1 MINRFIPRS
10 ANPEA
15 LTASIQRTILFV
27 PIKFQPLLLML
38 KTIHKTTDQYGT
50 IEVLDDGA
58 KRYLTFGNDH
68 EQSLQIKASPHIPQH
83 EYSRAIM
90 MVLLFVQPQSVC
102 ILGLG
107 GGTMALAF
115 LNALKQPDT
124 SPDTHINPHTRPHI
138 SAVEL
143 RPSVV
148 KIAHHYFQLGKYEN
162 LSIHKQDAAVFL
174 EHSTEK
180 YDVLIADM
188 YHHHGIDEAQLKNDF
203 IKKCAH
209 SVSHDGWLVLNYWL
223 DHDINDAILSPLFEH
238 FEHIFVCNSGGGN
251 KILYAGREKPKND
264 YLDAKCIK
272 PLAKKLGFSLNYYL
286 KRLQVLVA
294 K

>member
-1 MINRFIPRS
+1 
-10 ANPEA
+10 
-15 LTASIQRTILFV
+15 
-27 PIKFQPLLLML
+27 ML
-38 KTIHKTTDQYGT
+38 KTIHKTIDQYGT

-68 EQSLQIKASPHIPQH
+68 EQSLQIKATPHIPQH

-90 MVLLFVQPQSVC
+90 LVLLFSQPSSVC

-115 LNALKQPDT
+115 LNALQRPSNDLPDAY
-124 SPDTHINPHTRPHI
+124 I

-162 LSIHKQDAAVFL
+162 FTIHEKDASLFL
-174 EHSTEK
+174 ENNTEK

-188 YHHHGIDEAQLKNDF
+188 YHHHGIDEAQLQDDF
-203 IKKCAH
+203 VQKCAN
-209 SVSHDGWLVLNYWL
+209 SVSDNGWLVLNYWL
-223 DHDINDAILSPLFEH
+223 DHDINNAILTPLFDH

-251 KILYAGREKPKND
+251 KILYAGKTNPDED
-264 YLDAKCIK
+264 YLDAKRIK

-294 K
+294 G